1 MTFSVIIPTKNEEEN
16 IANLLG
22 DIKNQTLQ
30 PAEVIVAD
38 AKSTDRTREVAE
50 SFGARVVDGGMPGPG
65 RNAGAKAAI
74 GEVLIFMDAD
84 ARLIHDDFFELAMAE
99 IVERGAECG
108 TCDLVAQEATWL
120 EQFGHIVY
128 NWIVRRSEKGRPIAP
143 GTFIFCRR
151 GLHDE
156 VRGFDEEVIFAEDQD
171 YVSRAGKK
179 GIFAQLRRPK
189 IGASVRRL
197 RRDGKVATL
206 WKYLYC
212 WAHII
217 LKGPMKKTPFEYSFD
232 YAEYKKRR
240 K

>member
-65 RNAGAKAAI
+65 RNAGAKAAT
-74 GEVLIFMDAD
+74 GDVLFFMDAD
-84 ARLIHDDFFELAMAE
+84 ARLIHDDFFEVVMAE
-99 IVERGAECG
+99 TAERGVACG

-120 EQFGHIVY
+120 EQFGHMVY
-128 NWIVRRSEKGRPIAP
+128 NWIVSRSEKGRPIAP
-143 GTFIFCRR
+143 GTFIFCKRD
-151 GLHDE
+151 LHE
-156 VRGFDEEVIFAEDQD
+156 EIEGFDEEVIFAEDQD
-171 YVSRAGKK
+171 YVARAGEK
-179 GIFAQLRRPK
+179 GAFAKLRRPK

-197 RRDGKVATL
+197 RRDGKLATL
-206 WKYLYC
+206 YKYIYC
-212 WAHII
+212 WLHII
-217 LKGPMKKTPFEYSFD
+217 FKGPMKRTPFEYSFD
-232 YAEYKKRR
+232 YAEHKKGR